1 MATQS
6 ELLRK
11 LIREEVAL
19 AVRTEVKLMMTELKP
34 LLEGKVTTSK
44 PISSRSS
51 IVESIKP
58 TTRPQARPQHVSTGD
73 PLMDLLNETK
83 MGMQAD
89 EYRSIGNF
97 GAQDAQAF
105 GMQAMQDFGGQHQTV
120 VTENVSD
127 ILQAARPAGD
137 VSGVQLPDAVPD
149 YSGLMASLK
158 SKGAI

>member
-1 MATQS
+1 MATQT

-34 LLEGKVTTSK
+34 LLEGRVTPSK
-44 PISSRSS
+44 PMTSTSSLR
-51 IVESIKP
+51 ESIKP
-58 TTRPQARPQHVSTGD
+58 VIKQQVKQQLVSTGD
-73 PLMDLLNETK
+73 PISDLLNETK

-97 GAQDAQAF
+97 GAEDAQGF
-105 GMQAMQDFGGQHQTV
+105 GMRAMQDFGPKQTV

-127 ILQAARPAGD
+127 ILQAARPASD
-137 VSGVQLPDAVPD
+137 VAHVQLPDAVPD
-149 YSGLMASLK
+149 FTGLMASLK

>member
-1 MATQS
+1 
-6 ELLRK
+6 
-11 LIREEVAL
+11 
-19 AVRTEVKLMMTELKP
+19 
-34 LLEGKVTTSK
+34 
-44 PISSRSS
+44 
-51 IVESIKP
+51 
-58 TTRPQARPQHVSTGD
+58 
-73 PLMDLLNETK
+73 